1 MPPLVPSARAT
12 CYARVIEVRKNNV
25 NENRKEQCFGDVVA
39 CCSLFVVRCLLFV
52 VCCSLFVV
60 CCSLFVVCCLL
71 LLFVCCLLLLLQNRT
86 GENKSERKREEG
98 RAVTALAVV
107 VPGS

>member
-52 VCCSLFVV
+52 VRCL
-60 CCSLFVVCCLL
+60 LFVVCCLL
-71 LLFVCCLLLLLQNRT
+71 FVVVVCCLLLLLQNRT
-86 GENKSERKREEG
+86 GEYKSERKREEG
-98 RAVTALAVV
+98 RVVTALAVV